1 MSIPNKE
8 RATWDKGGVYI
19 GIMGSYTVKGNLG
32 NIGVWNSKALIL
44 RSKRGEPVL
53 VPLIS

>member
-1 MSIPNKE
+1 MG
-8 RATWDKGGVYI
+8 TWDKGGVYI

-44 RSKRGEPVL
+44 RSKKGEPVL
-53 VPLIS
+53 VPLISDMIN